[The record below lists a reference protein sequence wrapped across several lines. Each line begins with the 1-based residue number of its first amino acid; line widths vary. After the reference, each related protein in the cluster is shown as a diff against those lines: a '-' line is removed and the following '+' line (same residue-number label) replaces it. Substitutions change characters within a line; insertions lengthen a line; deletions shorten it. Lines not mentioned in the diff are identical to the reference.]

1 MISNR
6 EAINSDKFKEIMTNA
21 GYLLINDK
29 VNQINLLSKLKL
41 FSNLGIKFLKANKNE
56 NG

>member
-1 MISNR
+1 MTSNR

-29 VNQINLLSKLKL
+29 VNKINLLFKLSF
-41 FSNLGIKFLKANKNE
+41 FSN
-56 NG
+56 

>member
-29 VNQINLLSKLKL
+29 VNKINLLSKLKL
-41 FSNLGIKFLKANKNE
+41 FSNLKIKFLKANKNE

>member
-1 MISNR
+1 MTSDR

-29 VNQINLLSKLKL
+29 VNKINLLFKLS
-41 FSNLGIKFLKANKNE
+41 FFPNLV
-56 NG
+56 

>member
-1 MISNR
+1 MTSNR

-29 VNQINLLSKLKL
+29 VNKMNLFFKLRF
-41 FSNLGIKFLKANKNE
+41 FSNKKIKILKANKNE